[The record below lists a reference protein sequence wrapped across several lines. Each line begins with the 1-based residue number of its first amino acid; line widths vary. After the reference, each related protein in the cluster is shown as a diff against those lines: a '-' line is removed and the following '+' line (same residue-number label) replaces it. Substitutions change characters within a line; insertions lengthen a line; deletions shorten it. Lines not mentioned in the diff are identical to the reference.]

1 MVALSF
7 SDQKL
12 LGKLLSGEKDQTIRP
27 FSERRYEQIVR
38 IRKLQIYWKQRT
50 RESKKLF
57 DAELTEIFLIYL
69 IHPKTKEE
77 WPHKIENQELIPMTK
92 EEVEELARR
101 DGFKNI
107 EELYAWFKQRYKKQ
121 KEKLEGKF
129 MVIRFRRTK

>member
-1 MVALSF
+1 MVAISF
-7 SDQKL
+7 SDSKL
-12 LGKLLSGEKDQTIRP
+12 LEKLLSGEKDQTIRP
-27 FSERRYEQIVR
+27 FSERRYRQITK

-50 RESKKLF
+50 KESRKLF

-69 IHPKTKEE
+69 INPETKEE
-77 WPHKIENQELIPMTK
+77 WPHKIENQKLTPLTQ
-92 EEVEELARR
+92 EEAEELVRR

-107 EELYAWFKQRYKKQ
+107 RELYAWFKQRYKKQ